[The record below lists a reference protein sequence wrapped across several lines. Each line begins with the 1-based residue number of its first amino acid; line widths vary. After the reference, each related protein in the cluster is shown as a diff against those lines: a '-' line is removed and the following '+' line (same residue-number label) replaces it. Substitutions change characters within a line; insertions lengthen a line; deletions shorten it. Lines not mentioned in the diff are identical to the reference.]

1 MNEFYIQKI
10 KINKGQNLLRLD
22 QALSKRLD
30 NLTRSQIKILIKNN
44 NVKMDQK
51 NILEASDKVKEGE
64 IYTVYIPKIK
74 KTTYSPENIKIN
86 VVYEDDDIIVINKN
100 AGMVTH
106 PAPGNQEGTLVQALL
121 NHTNNNLS
129 NINIS
134 RPGIVH
140 RLDKDTSGLIV
151 VAKNDLAHNN
161 IADQFKIHSISRK
174 YKAIVWGTPQNQN
187 ITGYINRNKINRK
200 KMSLN
205 QNKDGKFSKTILKL
219 IKNFGI
225 CSIVECELE
234 TGRTHQVRVHLTSI
248 NSPIIGDKLY
258 GKNKINNFSKNKEMF
273 NKFLIL
279 KNFQRQALHAY
290 YLDFIHPINK
300 KHLKF
305 ECDLPEDMRNLLDI
319 IAKY

>member
-1 MNEFYIQKI
+1 
-10 KINKGQNLLRLD
+10 
-22 QALSKRLD
+22 
-30 NLTRSQIKILIKNN
+30 
-44 NVKMDQK
+44 
-51 NILEASDKVKEGE
+51 
-64 IYTVYIPKIK
+64 
-74 KTTYSPENIKIN
+74 
-86 VVYEDDDIIVINKN
+86 
-100 AGMVTH
+100 
-106 PAPGNQEGTLVQALL
+106 
-121 NHTNNNLS
+121 
-129 NINIS
+129 
-134 RPGIVH
+134 
-140 RLDKDTSGLIV
+140 
-151 VAKNDLAHNN
+151 
-161 IADQFKIHSISRK
+161 
-174 YKAIVWGTPQNQN
+174 
-187 ITGYINRNKINRK
+187 
-200 KMSLN
+200 MSLN